1 MAVQYGLLIDYE
13 YCTNCGS
20 CQVSCKEEHG
30 YPVGKTGI
38 QVHVDGPWKIDEEN
52 WNFNNWPLVTDLCD
66 LCQERVDAGKLPAC
80 VRGGY
85 DFVDVRD
92 VADGCIAAADKGRRG
107 ECYILSNRYFSV
119 RGLLGMLQEETKRKP
134 IRTVLPLTAITANRL
149 IEGIDQQDID
159 TFVEVLTALKQNAET
174 ISGN

>member
-1 MAVQYGLLIDYE
+1 MSYGLLFDYE

-66 LCQERVDAGKLPAC
+66 LCTDRTAQGREPLCVHHCLANVITYGTVEELAKKLDAKPKQFLVVPQFMPREAKGA
-80 VRGGY
+80 
-85 DFVDVRD
+85 FVSKN
-92 VADGCIAAADKGRRG
+92 AAAHKAAHIEVEGTGKASYAVDRHDTKVG
-107 ECYILSNRYFSV
+107 EID
-119 RGLLGMLQEETKRKP
+119 ETKG
-134 IRTVLPLTAITANRL
+134 TVL
-149 IEGIDQQDID
+149 
-159 TFVEVLTALKQNAET
+159 
-174 ISGN
+174 

>member
-1 MAVQYGLLIDYE
+1 MSYGLLFDYE

-66 LCQERVDAGKLPAC
+66 LCAERTSKGREPICVHHCLADVMKYGPVRELAELMEEKPKQVLFVPQYKPFEARGKF
-80 VRGGY
+80 VSKRRGDEGRRKAAAIEVEAY
-85 DFVDVRD
+85 GQVEFATHRDDSDVR
-92 VADGCIAAADKGRRG
+92 
-107 ECYILSNRYFSV
+107 SV
-119 RGLLGMLQEETKRKP
+119 DELNG
-134 IRTVLPLTAITANRL
+134 
-149 IEGIDQQDID
+149 
-159 TFVEVLTALKQNAET
+159 
-174 ISGN
+174 

>member
-1 MAVQYGLLIDYE
+1 MSYGLLFDYA

-66 LCQERVDAGKLPAC
+66 LCTDRTAQGREPLCVHHCLANVITYGTVEELAKKLDAKPKQFLVVPQFMPREAKGA
-80 VRGGY
+80 
-85 DFVDVRD
+85 FVSKN
-92 VADGCIAAADKGRRG
+92 AAAHKAAHIEVEGTGKASYAVHRHDTKVG
-107 ECYILSNRYFSV
+107 EID
-119 RGLLGMLQEETKRKP
+119 ETKG
-134 IRTVLPLTAITANRL
+134 TVL
-149 IEGIDQQDID
+149 
-159 TFVEVLTALKQNAET
+159 
-174 ISGN
+174 